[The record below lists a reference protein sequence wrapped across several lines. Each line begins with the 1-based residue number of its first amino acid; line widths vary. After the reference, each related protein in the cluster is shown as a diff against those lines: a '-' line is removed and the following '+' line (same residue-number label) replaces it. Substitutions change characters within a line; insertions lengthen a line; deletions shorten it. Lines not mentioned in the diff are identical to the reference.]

1 MVKNSLNIP
10 ILFAALT
17 MAVTFLVHVF
27 IGGPELYVPLRASSL
42 TSIEWST
49 FSVVWH
55 FASMQLFL
63 LAVVLFYLAR
73 YRNSALFAVTL
84 ATVIGF
90 AGLFIGYGL
99 VDLGSVLPMP
109 QWTAFVIVATLMI
122 WGERRS

>member
-1 MVKNSLNIP
+1 
-10 ILFAALT
+10 